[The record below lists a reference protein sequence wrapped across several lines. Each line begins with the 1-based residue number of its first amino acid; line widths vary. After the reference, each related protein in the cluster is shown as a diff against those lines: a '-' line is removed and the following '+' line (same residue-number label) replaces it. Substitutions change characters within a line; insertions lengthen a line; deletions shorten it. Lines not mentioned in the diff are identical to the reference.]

1 MNNRIGEVGVTTNGE
16 KIKIVEYYNSQ
27 RVIVEFEDGSRSKE
41 ITYNHFKTGMVRHPS
56 NYPESRIG
64 ESVIQN
70 NGEKATII
78 EYFSSNNISVLW
90 EDGTK
95 TLYKKYSQFKN
106 GKIDKKN
113 GGNRVASRVGEK
125 KKQNNGLVA
134 TIIEYINSEN
144 IVVEFEDGVRV
155 NSKYYNFKN
164 GKIGNKNVSLSR
176 RIPNSKNG
184 KRITDY
190 KLMNNGLYAK
200 VIGQK
205 KEKGLKYVVEFEDG
219 YTTEVHYVSFYKGE
233 VGHPMIRK
241 NRTDYDTYVLHFAYK
256 ENNKVF
262 YNFFCKKCGYE
273 DILTPQEVLKHSCL
287 ENIKCD
293 KQS

>member
-27 RVIVEFEDGSRSKE
+27 RVIVEFEDG
-41 ITYNHFKTGMVRHPS
+41 
-56 NYPESRIG
+56 
-64 ESVIQN
+64 
-70 NGEKATII
+70 
-78 EYFSSNNISVLW
+78 L
-90 EDGTK
+90 
-95 TLYKKYSQFKN
+95 
-106 GKIDKKN
+106 
-113 GGNRVASRVGEK
+113 
-125 KKQNNGLVA
+125 
-134 TIIEYINSEN
+134 
-144 IVVEFEDGVRV
+144 RV

-184 KRITDY
+184 NHITDY

-219 YTTEVHYVSFYKGE
+219 YTTEVHYVSFYKGD

-262 YNFFCKKCGYE
+262 YNFICKKCGYE

-293 KQS
+293 KQSWF